1 MTIYTVP
8 RASHNNRV
16 ARLRVSY
23 CVLEHLVGRSIP
35 AWSFFF
41 QRSEEAIV
49 RTPTDDHIHGAE
61 SLSQQQGCTP

>member
-1 MTIYTVP
+1 MAIYTVP

-23 CVLEHLVGRSIP
+23 CVLEQLVGRSIP

-41 QRSEEAIV
+41 ATV
-49 RTPTDDHIHGAE
+49 TPQQEGA
-61 SLSQQQGCTP
+61 LVFRRLTF